1 MLKNTFSKYL
11 LSSKTQLQKNKLS
24 LYSQYKNKNFST
36 IIGIDLGTT
45 NSCVA
50 VVEGGQAKVI
60 ENSEGMRTTPSIVA
74 FTEDG
79 SRLVGIAAKRQA
91 ITNSSNTF
99 YATKRLIGRR
109 YDDPAT
115 VKDMKILSYKVVK
128 ANNGDAWVETTDK
141 KQYSPSQIGSFVL
154 MKMKETAESYL
165 GKTVGEAVITVPAYF
180 NDAQRQ
186 ATKDAGKIAG
196 LEVKRIINEPTAA
209 AFSYGSDKS
218 ANKVITVFDLGG
230 GTFDI
235 SILEISDGVFDVK
248 ATNGDT
254 NLGGEDFDM
263 EFQKYLIDEFKKQS
277 GCDISKDN
285 MALQRLKEAAE
296 KAKIELSSTTQ
307 TEIDLPFLTADKS
320 GPKHFK
326 SKITRSKYEN
336 LMDKLLKRMIPP
348 CENCLKDSQLKLSD
362 IDEVLLVGG
371 MSRMPKVQ
379 EEVKKFFGK
388 EPNKSVNP
396 DEAVAMGAALQGGVM
411 TGNIKDIIILD
422 VTPLSLGIETLGG
435 IFSRIINRNTT
446 IPTKKTQEF
455 STAADNQT
463 SVTIK
468 VFQGEREMA
477 ADNKLL
483 GSFDLHGI
491 PMAPKGVP
499 RIQVIFD
506 IDANGICSVT
516 AREETTGKQMSITI
530 KSNGGLSN
538 SQVEEMVKN
547 AERMKQEDQK
557 KRDLIQ
563 IKNDSESL
571 IYNTEK
577 QVKEN
582 DTKLPQDVKDR
593 IKADIQGLND
603 AMLTD
608 NHENIKQCYDKLQT
622 SCMEIGKAMQNQ
634 SSSSSSSTSEQAQTQ
649 NSEQKNEEKK

>member
-1 MLKNTFSKYL
+1 MLKQTFFNQGLKKLRKSTIVNQFNTVFKR
-11 LSSKTQLQKNKLS
+11 
-24 LYSQYKNKNFST
+24 NFNH

-74 FTEDG
+74 FAEDG

-91 ITNSSNTF
+91 VTNSTNTF

-109 YDDPAT
+109 FDDPAT
-115 VKDMKILSYKVVK
+115 LKDMKVLSYKVVK
-128 ANNGDAWVETTDK
+128 ANNGDAWVETSN
-141 KQYSPSQIGSFVL
+141 KQSYSPSQIGSFVL
-154 MKMKETAESYL
+154 TKMKETAEAYL
-165 GKTVGEAVITVPAYF
+165 GKTVNEAVITVPAYF

-209 AFSYGSDKS
+209 AFSYGADKA
-218 ANKVITVFDLGG
+218 ANKVVTVFDLGG

-235 SILEISDGVFDVK
+235 SILEISEGVFDVK

-263 EFQKYLIDEFKKQS
+263 EFQAFLIKEFKTQS
-277 GCDISKDN
+277 GIDISGDN

-296 KAKIELSSTTQ
+296 KAKIELSSATQ
-307 TEIDLPFLTADKS
+307 TDIDLPFLTADKN

-326 SKITRSKYEN
+326 YKITRSKYEN
-336 LMDKLLKRMIPP
+336 LMDKLLKRLIAP
-348 CENCLKDSQLKLSD
+348 CENCLKDSQLKTSD
-362 IDEVLLVGG
+362 INEVLLVGG

-379 EEVKKFFGK
+379 EIVKNFFGK
-388 EPNKSVNP
+388 EPNKSINP
-396 DEAVAMGAALQGGVM
+396 DEAVAMGAALQGGVL
-411 TGNIKDIIILD
+411 TQSIKDVIILD

-477 ADNKLL
+477 NDNKLL

-499 RIQVIFD
+499 RIEVTFD
-506 IDANGICSVT
+506 IDANGIRSVT
-516 AREETTGKQMSITI
+516 AKETTSGKQMSITI
-530 KSNGGLSN
+530 KSSGGLS
-538 SQVEEMVKN
+538 STQIDDMVKQ
-547 AERMKQEDQK
+547 AEKMKAEDQK
-557 KRDLIQ
+557 KKDLIT
-563 IKNDSESL
+563 IRNDSESM

-577 QVKEN
+577 QLKEN
-582 DTKLPQDVKDR
+582 DSKLPQDVKDR
-593 IKADIQGLND
+593 INADIKSLNE
-603 AMLTD
+603 AITTD
-608 NHENIKQCYDKLQT
+608 NYDNIKQAFEKLQN
-622 SCMEIGKAMQNQ
+622 SCMEIGKSMSQN
-634 SSSSSSSTSEQAQTQ
+634 SSSTGTQEQAQSNTQ
-649 NSEQKNEEKK
+649 QENKDEKKN